1 MERSG
6 NFYKAIRL
14 GYILISILIGCMA
27 YNSLYEWQEIEALE
41 LGNKK
46 IDELRKEIN
55 NINIQMIKF
64 SLLGETILEWNDK
77 DIEHYHARRMAMDS
91 MLCRFKATYPAERI
105 DSVRSLLEDKERQM
119 FQIVRLM
126 DEQQSI
132 NKKIA
137 NQIPVIVQKSVQ
149 EQSKKPKR
157 KGFLGIFGKKKEV
170 TPAVSTTI
178 LHSVNRNVISEQKV
192 QDRQLSEQADS
203 LAARNAELNRQ
214 LQELICQIEE
224 KVQTEL
230 QSRENEIVAMREK
243 SFITKQEENMNKQF
257 IITNFAAF
265 ALMLFLPTGCRQAD
279 GKQDAVQSYRVIKV
293 AASPVEISESY
304 SAAIRGRQD
313 VDILPQISGR
323 IIRLKVKE
331 GERVKTGQVLAVI
344 DQVPYRAALRTA
356 QANVSAAQ
364 AKVETARIELRGKQA
379 LFDEKVISD
388 YELSL
393 ARNQLAVA
401 CAELEQAKVQESDAR
416 NNLSYTE
423 IKSPSNGVVGT
434 LPYRIGAL
442 VGPNMAQPFTVVS
455 DNAEMY
461 AYFSISENMLRRYLA
476 RYGSIDS
483 MIAGMPEVG
492 LQLNDGSLYKAKGRI
507 ETVSGV
513 VDPVTG
519 TVQIKAL
526 FPNPDRELL
535 SGSIGNVILQN
546 PKTEAVTIPMTA
558 TVELQDKIIA
568 YRLKN
573 GQAEAAYLTV
583 DRLNDG
589 NRFIVKEGLSVGDTI
604 VAEGVGLVREGMSI
618 TPKNETK

>member
-1 MERSG
+1 
-6 NFYKAIRL
+6 
-14 GYILISILIGCMA
+14 
-27 YNSLYEWQEIEALE
+27 
-41 LGNKK
+41 
-46 IDELRKEIN
+46 
-55 NINIQMIKF
+55 
-64 SLLGETILEWNDK
+64 
-77 DIEHYHARRMAMDS
+77 
-91 MLCRFKATYPAERI
+91 
-105 DSVRSLLEDKERQM
+105 
-119 FQIVRLM
+119 
-126 DEQQSI
+126 
-132 NKKIA
+132 
-137 NQIPVIVQKSVQ
+137 
-149 EQSKKPKR
+149 
-157 KGFLGIFGKKKEV
+157 
-170 TPAVSTTI
+170 
-178 LHSVNRNVISEQKV
+178 
-192 QDRQLSEQADS
+192 
-203 LAARNAELNRQ
+203 
-214 LQELICQIEE
+214 
-224 KVQTEL
+224 
-230 QSRENEIVAMREK
+230 
-243 SFITKQEENMNKQF
+243 MNKQF

-401 CAELEQAKVQESDAR
+401 CAELEQAKAQESDAR

-461 AYFSISENMLRRYLA
+461 AYFSISENMLRRYSA
-476 RYGSIDS
+476 RYGS
-483 MIAGMPEVG
+483 
-492 LQLNDGSLYKAKGRI
+492 
-507 ETVSGV
+507 
-513 VDPVTG
+513 
-519 TVQIKAL
+519 
-526 FPNPDRELL
+526 
-535 SGSIGNVILQN
+535 
-546 PKTEAVTIPMTA
+546 TA
-558 TVELQDKIIA
+558 
-568 YRLKN
+568 
-573 GQAEAAYLTV
+573 
-583 DRLNDG
+583 
-589 NRFIVKEGLSVGDTI
+589 
-604 VAEGVGLVREGMSI
+604 
-618 TPKNETK
+618 

>member
-1 MERSG
+1 
-6 NFYKAIRL
+6 
-14 GYILISILIGCMA
+14 
-27 YNSLYEWQEIEALE
+27 
-41 LGNKK
+41 
-46 IDELRKEIN
+46 
-55 NINIQMIKF
+55 
-64 SLLGETILEWNDK
+64 
-77 DIEHYHARRMAMDS
+77 
-91 MLCRFKATYPAERI
+91 
-105 DSVRSLLEDKERQM
+105 
-119 FQIVRLM
+119 
-126 DEQQSI
+126 
-132 NKKIA
+132 
-137 NQIPVIVQKSVQ
+137 
-149 EQSKKPKR
+149 
-157 KGFLGIFGKKKEV
+157 
-170 TPAVSTTI
+170 
-178 LHSVNRNVISEQKV
+178 
-192 QDRQLSEQADS
+192 
-203 LAARNAELNRQ
+203 
-214 LQELICQIEE
+214 
-224 KVQTEL
+224 
-230 QSRENEIVAMREK
+230 
-243 SFITKQEENMNKQF
+243 MNKQF

-313 VDILPQISGR
+313 VDIMPQISGR
-323 IIRLKVKE
+323 IIRLYVKE

-344 DQVPYRAALRTA
+344 DQVPYLAALRTA
-356 QANVSAAQ
+356 SANVGATQ
-364 AKVETARIELRGKQA
+364 ARVETARIELRGKQA

-401 CAELEQAKVQESDAR
+401 LAELEQAEAQESDAR

-461 AYFSISENMLRRYLA
+461 AYFSISENMLRQYSA

-483 MIAGMPEVG
+483 IAGTPEVG

-507 ETVSGV
+507 ETISGV

-573 GQAEAAYLTV
+573 GQAEAAYLMV

-589 NRFIVKEGLSVGDTI
+589 NRFIVREGLSVGDTI
-604 VAEGVGLVREGMSI
+604 IAEGVGLVREGMSI
-618 TPKNETK
+618 TPKNETKRTCDFL

>member
-1 MERSG
+1 
-6 NFYKAIRL
+6 
-14 GYILISILIGCMA
+14 
-27 YNSLYEWQEIEALE
+27 
-41 LGNKK
+41 
-46 IDELRKEIN
+46 
-55 NINIQMIKF
+55 
-64 SLLGETILEWNDK
+64 
-77 DIEHYHARRMAMDS
+77 
-91 MLCRFKATYPAERI
+91 
-105 DSVRSLLEDKERQM
+105 
-119 FQIVRLM
+119 
-126 DEQQSI
+126 
-132 NKKIA
+132 
-137 NQIPVIVQKSVQ
+137 
-149 EQSKKPKR
+149 
-157 KGFLGIFGKKKEV
+157 
-170 TPAVSTTI
+170 
-178 LHSVNRNVISEQKV
+178 
-192 QDRQLSEQADS
+192 
-203 LAARNAELNRQ
+203 
-214 LQELICQIEE
+214 
-224 KVQTEL
+224 
-230 QSRENEIVAMREK
+230 
-243 SFITKQEENMNKQF
+243 
-257 IITNFAAF
+257 
-265 ALMLFLPTGCRQAD
+265 MLFLSTGCRQED
-279 GKQDAVQSYRVIKV
+279 GKQDAVQSYQVIKV
-293 AASPVEISESY
+293 SSSPVEISESY

-313 VDILPQISGR
+313 VDIMPQISGR
-323 IIRLKVKE
+323 IIRLCVEE

-344 DQVPYRAALRTA
+344 DQAPYLAALRTA
-356 QANVSAAQ
+356 SANVSAAQ
-364 AKVETARIELRGKQA
+364 AKAETARIELQGKQA

-393 ARNQLAVA
+393 ARNQLAVSL
-401 CAELEQAKVQESDAR
+401 AELEQAKAQEADAR

-461 AYFSISENMLRRYLA
+461 AYFSISENMLRRYSA
-476 RYGSIDS
+476 HYGSIDS
-483 MIAGMPEVG
+483 MIAGTPEVR
-492 LQLNDGSLYKAKGRI
+492 LQLNDGSLYKVKGRI

-583 DRLNDG
+583 DRLNNG

-604 VAEGVGLVREGMSI
+604 IAEGVGLVKEGMSI
-618 TPKNETK
+618 TPKNEVK

>member
-1 MERSG
+1 MVIMALFLSPTFATSFNKKTMRKSMITL
-6 NFYKAIRL
+6 NRKWIRL
-14 GYILISILIGCMA
+14 IGIVGCTMCLA
-27 YNSLYEWQEIEALE
+27 SCKQASDASGMKPSYATMKVEA
-41 LGNKK
+41 
-46 IDELRKEIN
+46 
-55 NINIQMIKF
+55 
-64 SLLGETILEWNDK
+64 T
-77 DIEHYHARRMAMDS
+77 
-91 MLCRFKATYPAERI
+91 
-105 DSVRSLLEDKERQM
+105 DKE
-119 FQIVRLM
+119 L
-126 DEQQSI
+126 
-132 NKKIA
+132 
-137 NQIPVIVQKSVQ
+137 
-149 EQSKKPKR
+149 
-157 KGFLGIFGKKKEV
+157 
-170 TPAVSTTI
+170 ST
-178 LHSVNRNVISEQKV
+178 
-192 QDRQLSEQADS
+192 
-203 LAARNAELNRQ
+203 
-214 LQELICQIEE
+214 
-224 KVQTEL
+224 
-230 QSRENEIVAMREK
+230 
-243 SFITKQEENMNKQF
+243 
-257 IITNFAAF
+257 
-265 ALMLFLPTGCRQAD
+265 
-279 GKQDAVQSYRVIKV
+279 
-293 AASPVEISESY
+293 SY
-304 SAAIRGRQD
+304 SATIRGRQD
-313 VDILPQISGR
+313 IDIYPQVSGT
-323 IIRLKVKE
+323 IEKLCVTEGQKV
-331 GERVKTGQVLAVI
+331 RRGQLLFII
-344 DQVPYRAALRTA
+344 DQVPYKAALKTAVANVEAARAALAT
-356 QANVSAAQ
+356 
-364 AKVETARIELRGKQA
+364 
-379 LFDEKVISD
+379 
-388 YELSL
+388 
-393 ARNQLAVA
+393 
-401 CAELEQAKVQESDAR
+401 AELTYNSNKELYAQKVVSEFSLKTAENSYLTAKAQLSQAEAQEISAR

-461 AYFSISENMLRRYLA
+461 AYFSISENMLRRYSA

>member
-1 MERSG
+1 MMNRRTWIAG
-6 NFYKAIRL
+6 ITVT
-14 GYILISILIGCMA
+14 
-27 YNSLYEWQEIEALE
+27 
-41 LGNKK
+41 
-46 IDELRKEIN
+46 
-55 NINIQMIKF
+55 
-64 SLLGETILEWNDK
+64 SLL
-77 DIEHYHARRMAMDS
+77 AA
-91 MLCRFKATYPAERI
+91 
-105 DSVRSLLEDKERQM
+105 LLTACK
-119 FQIVRLM
+119 
-126 DEQQSI
+126 
-132 NKKIA
+132 
-137 NQIPVIVQKSVQ
+137 Q
-149 EQSKKPKR
+149 EQREQEMRQTLPVMVVSSR
-157 KGFLGIFGKKKEV
+157 
-170 TPAVSTTI
+170 AV
-178 LHSVNRNVISEQKV
+178 EFQ
-192 QDRQLSEQADS
+192 
-203 LAARNAELNRQ
+203 
-214 LQELICQIEE
+214 
-224 KVQTEL
+224 
-230 QSRENEIVAMREK
+230 
-243 SFITKQEENMNKQF
+243 
-257 IITNFAAF
+257 
-265 ALMLFLPTGCRQAD
+265 
-279 GKQDAVQSYRVIKV
+279 
-293 AASPVEISESY
+293 ESY
-304 SAAIRGRQD
+304 SASIRGRQD
-313 VDILPQISGR
+313 VDIVPQVSGR
-323 IIRLKVKE
+323 ITRLCVKE
-331 GERVKTGQVLAVI
+331 GEQVKTGQVLAVI
-344 DQVPYRAALRTA
+344 DQVPYQAALRTA

-401 CAELEQAKVQESDAR
+401 CAELEQAKAQESDAR

-461 AYFSISENMLRRYLA
+461 AYFSISENMLRRYSA

-483 MIAGMPEVG
+483 MIAGTPEVG